1 MATEEIIACYLY
13 GEKGK
18 MDLREEGHMKRI
30 VLIALFLVSLR
41 EVAAQEA
48 GSIVLG
54 AWVRVQFPL
63 QPAGDSWLVGSVVS
77 LDADTL
83 VLKSKGRPTPLAV
96 PLVSVT
102 RFEVSYEQGLLGE
115 RLWEPVPLPIQGT
128 ARMPDHPVT
137 ISLKDGTALTGKVVG
152 EEEKSFAVVTLADLE
167 VKVPKSSILSIE
179 PVRGQVVGGMLYRS
193 DPNYSRLMYAPTGRP
208 LRQGEGFFSDYYVFF
223 PGISYGITD
232 QVGFMA
238 GMSIFPGVPLEAQ
251 LKYVAPRIGVQ
262 ISDKY
267 AISAGTLYAT
277 GGDDGGESFGVA
289 FAVGT
294 IGQKDKSLTA
304 GIGRTYGGEDLE
316 SETILMVGGN
326 VRLSNSAA
334 LVSENWIL
342 PAEDDGRAF
351 GLAIRFFGDRIATD
365 VGLVFIPVVLKEGF
379 PIPWLSFVYNFGD

>member
-1 MATEEIIACYLY
+1 MQWILF
-13 GEKGK
+13 G
-18 MDLREEGHMKRI
+18 MFLLMPLRG
-30 VLIALFLVSLR
+30 L
-41 EVAAQEA
+41 AAQE
-48 GSIVLG
+48 SLG
-54 AWVRVQFPL
+54 IFLGTWVRVQSPL
-63 QPAGDSWLVGSVVS
+63 QPAGDSWLVGAVVS

-83 VLKSKGRPTPLAV
+83 VLKSKGRTNPLSIPLA
-96 PLVSVT
+96 SVT
-102 RFEVSYEQGLLGE
+102 RFEVSHEQGLLGE

-179 PVRGQVVGGMLYRS
+179 PVRGQVVGGMFYRS

-208 LRQGEGFFSDYYVFF
+208 LHRGEGFFSDYYVFF

-238 GMSIFPGVPLEAQ
+238 GMSVFPGGPLEAQ

-277 GGDDGGESFGVA
+277 GGDDGGTSFGVA

-294 IGQKDKSLTA
+294 IEQRNKSFTV
-304 GIGRTYGGEDLE
+304 GIGRTYGDDELE

-334 LVSENWIL
+334 LISENWIL

-365 VGLVFIPVVLKEGF
+365 VGLVFIPVVLEEGF

>member
-1 MATEEIIACYLY
+1 
-13 GEKGK
+13 
-18 MDLREEGHMKRI
+18 MKRI
-30 VLIALFLVSLR
+30 AFIALFLVSLR

-48 GSIVLG
+48 GPITLG
-54 AWVRVQFPL
+54 TWVRVQSPL
-63 QPAGDSWLVGSVVS
+63 QPAGDPWLVGSVVS

-83 VLKSKGRPTPLAV
+83 VLKSKGRTTPLSI
-96 PLVSVT
+96 PLTSVT
-102 RFEVSYEQGLLGE
+102 KFEVSYDQGLLGE
-115 RLWEPVPLPIQGT
+115 RLWEPVPLPIQGP

-137 ISLKDGTALTGKVVG
+137 LSLKDGTALTGKVVG
-152 EEEKSFAVVTLADLE
+152 EEKKSFAVVTLADLE

-208 LRQGEGFFSDYYVFF
+208 LRRGEGFFSDYYVFF

-238 GMSIFPGVPLEAQ
+238 GMSAFPGVPLEAQ

-267 AISAGTLYAT
+267 AVSAGTLYAT

-294 IGQKDKSLTA
+294 LGQRNKSFTA
-304 GIGRTYGGEDLE
+304 GIGRTYGGGDLE

-334 LVSENWIL
+334 LISENWVL

-365 VGLVFIPVVLKEGF
+365 VGLVFIPVVLEEGF